1 MLKAIAIDDERPAL
15 EIIEAF
21 AGQTDEIEL
30 LKTFTRTREARQYLM
45 EHSVDVLFLDIQMP
59 AISGLEFIKT
69 ISQNPIT
76 IFTTSY
82 SEYAVESYDLNA
94 VDFLLKPFTFERF
107 LQSLDKAQ
115 LLFQAR
121 QIDSKVPP
129 LMLKVNYGV
138 VPVQIH
144 EILFIESLDNYVKI
158 HRKDEKPLVV
168 RMTLKEIYEK
178 LPESQFL
185 RAHRSFIVALE
196 KIEFVRN
203 KTIHIAGQE
212 ISLGGKY
219 EQLFFDAFKGG

>member
-1 MLKAIAIDDERPAL
+1 
-15 EIIEAF
+15 
-21 AGQTDEIEL
+21 
-30 LKTFTRTREARQYLM
+30 
-45 EHSVDVLFLDIQMP
+45 
-59 AISGLEFIKT
+59 
-69 ISQNPIT
+69 
-76 IFTTSY
+76 
-82 SEYAVESYDLNA
+82 
-94 VDFLLKPFTFERF
+94 
-107 LQSLDKAQ
+107 
-115 LLFQAR
+115 
-121 QIDSKVPP
+121 
-129 LMLKVNYGV
+129 MLKVNYGV

-144 EILFIESLDNYVKI
+144 EILFIESLDNYIKI